1 MTYKYKKK
9 RKKIDRSNTTLYGH
23 KPVSKTRK
31 IVALVITII
40 FAILLVFFGYCI
52 GEPIYNYIK
61 NPPETNPNAWTPPE
75 VTNITTE
82 ETLPTSDMIPV
93 SFQEWSAY
101 TLKPVD
107 MLNKELFE
115 SAVES
120 AKDSGYTSVVVPL
133 KTQGGEMYYATK
145 VNVALLNGEIVKS
158 ELPLD
163 EISKT
168 IKRSGLMPIASVS
181 VLYDN
186 LSPVNETD
194 IGFKIEESGILWYD
208 DYINVGGKP
217 WISPFSSSSQNYLSQ
232 ISDEIGAS
240 GFDAVLISDIAF
252 PEFEEADFSE
262 IGDIIRNEELRG
274 TVLYETASL
283 FSDCAPFT
291 MYRTSA
297 SEIVNDKD
305 EFLEKTDYMPP
316 FTAVA
321 VEFDYDTIENKL
333 IYNDEEFTLSE
344 MNIYERTKIISG
356 FVSSEFSGIELI
368 PVISS
373 KKMMAGDVDEAIR
386 ALSELGYT
394 KYIIE

>member
-61 NPPETNPNAWTPPE
+61 NPPETNPNVWTPPE
-75 VTNITTE
+75 ITDVVIENTSSA
-82 ETLPTSDMIPV
+82 SDMIPV

-217 WISPFSSSSQNYLSQ
+217 WISPFSSSSQNYLSHV
-232 ISDEIGAS
+232 SDEIGAS

-252 PEFEEADFSE
+252 PEFDEADFSE

>member
-61 NPPETNPNAWTPPE
+61 NPPETNPNTWTPPE
-75 VTNITTE
+75 VTNIITE

-217 WISPFSSSSQNYLSQ
+217 WISPFSSSSQNYLSHV
-232 ISDEIGAS
+232 SDEIGAS

-252 PEFEEADFSE
+252 PEFDEADFSE

>member
-31 IVALVITII
+31 IVTLVITII

-61 NPPETNPNAWTPPE
+61 NPPETNPNSWTPPE

-217 WISPFSSSSQNYLSQ
+217 WISPFSSSSQNYLSHV
-232 ISDEIGAS
+232 SDEIGAS

-252 PEFEEADFSE
+252 PEFDEADFSE

-297 SEIVNDKD
+297 SQIVNDKD

>member
-31 IVALVITII
+31 IVTLVITII

-61 NPPETNPNAWTPPE
+61 NPPETNPNVWTPPE
-75 VTNITTE
+75 ITDVVIE
-82 ETLPTSDMIPV
+82 NTSSDSKIDPV
-93 SFQEWSAY
+93 SSREWSAY
-101 TLKPVD
+101 ALRPGD
-107 MLNKELFE
+107 MLNEELFV
-115 SAVES
+115 SAVDS
-120 AKDSGYTSVVVPL
+120 AKNAGYTSVLVPL
-133 KTQGGEMYYATK
+133 KIEGGEIYYATK
-145 VNVALLNGEIVKS
+145 ANIALLNGEIVKS
-158 ELPLD
+158 KLELSD
-163 EISKT
+163 ICKT
-168 IKRSGLMPIASVS
+168 IKRSGLMPIASIS
-181 VLYDN
+181 VLNDN
-186 LSPVNETD
+186 LSPVNESD
-194 IGFKIEESGILWYD
+194 VGFVIQESGVLWYD

-217 WISPFSSSSQNYLSQ
+217 WISPFSVSSKKYLSQ
-232 ISDEIGAS
+232 ISDEVSLA

-344 MNIYERTKIISG
+344 MNIYERTKIISD

>member
-61 NPPETNPNAWTPPE
+61 NPPETTPNAWTPPE

-82 ETLPTSDMIPV
+82 EALPTSDMIPV

-217 WISPFSSSSQNYLSQ
+217 WISPFSSSSQNYLSHV
-232 ISDEIGAS
+232 SDEIGAS

-252 PEFEEADFSE
+252 PEFDEADFSE